1 MHSSDDKHYPLAKA
15 KRSPQPR
22 RAVSKKDYSL
32 PKPYRRQPFS
42 EEPERLTHLQVGMLG
57 FAGLAIV
64 TLLGVLA
71 LLAHESDR
79 SPEGKMIV
87 AAARLEPVDDAE
99 AQLASYPAPPT
110 PAEAPLPPALLHG
123 VRGPELVQAVT
134 APARPAAKPKA
145 KAKAKTKAPTRLASV
160 PKKPQ
165 QHARV
170 KPALLARAKK
180 TTPPR
185 KAPAVTAPA
194 PDPDVALIAAILLL
208 TPAPVPASTPAVA
221 LEFAGRAQATCAP
234 AVPKDPACTELHKL
248 KP

>member
-42 EEPERLTHLQVGMLG
+42 EEPQRLTHLQVGMLG
-57 FAGLAIV
+57 FAALSIV

-99 AQLASYPAPPT
+99 AQLASYPAPPA

-123 VRGPELVQAVT
+123 VRGPELVQA
-134 APARPAAKPKA
+134 APARPAAKPKTKA
-145 KAKAKTKAPTRLASV
+145 KAKAKAKAPMRLAAG
-160 PKKPQ
+160 PKKLQP
-165 QHARV
+165 HARV
-170 KPALLARAKK
+170 TAALLARAKK
-180 TTPPR
+180 ARPPR
-185 KAPAVTAPA
+185 KEPAVTVPA

-221 LEFAGRAQATCAP
+221 LEFAGRAQAPCAP
-234 AVPKDPACTELHKL
+234 AVPKDPACADLHKL